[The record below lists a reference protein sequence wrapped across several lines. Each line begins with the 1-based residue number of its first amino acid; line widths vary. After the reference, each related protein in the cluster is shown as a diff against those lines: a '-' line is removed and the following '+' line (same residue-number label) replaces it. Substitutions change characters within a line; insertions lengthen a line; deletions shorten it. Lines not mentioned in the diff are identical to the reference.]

1 MSLEFQFETFV
12 DVYHSIFSEYL
23 SSVIAKLPKEN
34 EKYRA
39 MKEEL
44 SSLYD
49 KYPKILDIFDMDK
62 AEGLSAEECA
72 GLVKALQLRNELTD
86 MELQSV
92 YFRGCY
98 DGVGYLK
105 KQEFC
110 NGMIEERRRW
120 CEADA
125 VFNICNHKFV
135 YYMRLHKC
143 PCGGFSNRD
152 MIQSEKRRCV

>member
-1 MSLEFQFETFV
+1 MSFEFQFETFV

-23 SSVIAKLPKEN
+23 STVIAKLPKEN

-44 SSLYD
+44 SNLYD

-72 GLVKALQLRNELTD
+72 GLVKVLQLRNELTD

-105 KQEFC
+105 KA
-110 NGMIEERRRW
+110 GI
-120 CEADA
+120 
-125 VFNICNHKFV
+125 
-135 YYMRLHKC
+135 L
-143 PCGGFSNRD
+143 
-152 MIQSEKRRCV
+152 

>member
-23 SSVIAKLPKEN
+23 SSVVAKLPKEN

-72 GLVKALQLRNELTD
+72 GLVKVLQLRNELTD

-98 DGVGYLK
+98 DGVVYLK
-105 KQEFC
+105 KA
-110 NGMIEERRRW
+110 GI
-120 CEADA
+120 
-125 VFNICNHKFV
+125 
-135 YYMRLHKC
+135 L
-143 PCGGFSNRD
+143 
-152 MIQSEKRRCV
+152 

>member
-23 SSVIAKLPKEN
+23 SSVVAKLPKEN

-72 GLVKALQLRNELTD
+72 GLVKVLQLRNELTD

-105 KQEFC
+105 KAGIFPAFFM
-110 NGMIEERRRW
+110 GIILPDY
-120 CEADA
+120 ADYGCFSGILA
-125 VFNICNHKFV
+125 L
-135 YYMRLHKC
+135 RLK
-143 PCGGFSNRD
+143 S
-152 MIQSEKRRCV
+152 

>member
-23 SSVIAKLPKEN
+23 SSVVAKLPKEN

-72 GLVKALQLRNELTD
+72 GLVKVLQLRNELTD

-120 CEADA
+120 CETDA
-125 VFNICNHKFV
+125 VS
-135 YYMRLHKC
+135 LHKTKV
-143 PCGGFSNRD
+143 FT
-152 MIQSEKRRCV
+152 

>member
-44 SSLYD
+44 LELYD

-62 AEGLSAEECA
+62 AERLSAEECA

-105 KQEFC
+105 KAGIAYESLNQYS
-110 NGMIEERRRW
+110 
-120 CEADA
+120 DA
-125 VFNICNHKFV
+125 VKAYTTIKEK
-135 YYMRLHKC
+135 YYNSLEASDIDKYISRASAQVK
-143 PCGGFSNRD
+143 
-152 MIQSEKRRCV
+152 

>member
-23 SSVIAKLPKEN
+23 SSVIAKRPKEN

-44 SSLYD
+44 S
-49 KYPKILDIFDMDK
+49 ILDIFDMDK

-105 KQEFC
+105 KA
-110 NGMIEERRRW
+110 GI
-120 CEADA
+120 
-125 VFNICNHKFV
+125 
-135 YYMRLHKC
+135 L
-143 PCGGFSNRD
+143 
-152 MIQSEKRRCV
+152 

>member
-1 MSLEFQFETFV
+1 MSFEFQFETFV

-44 SSLYD
+44 LKLYD
-49 KYPKILDIFDMDK
+49 KYPKMLDIFDMDK

-72 GLVKALQLRNELTD
+72 GLVKVLQLRNELTD

-105 KQEFC
+105 KA
-110 NGMIEERRRW
+110 GI
-120 CEADA
+120 
-125 VFNICNHKFV
+125 
-135 YYMRLHKC
+135 L
-143 PCGGFSNRD
+143 
-152 MIQSEKRRCV
+152 

>member
-1 MSLEFQFETFV
+1 MSFEFQFETFV

-44 SSLYD
+44 LKLYD

-72 GLVKALQLRNELTD
+72 GLVKVLQLRNELTD

-120 CEADA
+120 CETDA
-125 VFNICNHKFV
+125 AFYTRNTI
-135 YYMRLHKC
+135 Y
-143 PCGGFSNRD
+143 
-152 MIQSEKRRCV
+152 